1 MFSNG
6 KRAAQAMKTFLA
18 SIAGN
23 CFLISRRLNSTIYA
37 LSSGHGKCG
46 VALIRVSGPKSSTA
60 LNILTKTENYTPR
73 KAYLRKLRHPSSGII
88 LDQAIT
94 VWFPGPASFTG
105 EDVLELQVH
114 GGSAV
119 VKAVLEALGAIE
131 GLRPAN
137 AGEFTK
143 RAFYSGKL
151 DLTEVEG
158 LADLINAETEH
169 QRRQAFKQLDGDQ
182 HRLVLISFYYSVV

>member
-1 MFSNG
+1 
-6 KRAAQAMKTFLA
+6 MKILT
-18 SIAGN
+18 G
-23 CFLISRRLNSTIYA
+23 ISRKILVSSRRMSSTIFA

-46 VALIRVSGPKSSTA
+46 VALIRVSGPKSSVA
-60 LNILTKTENYTPR
+60 LNLLTKMESNIPR

-88 LDQAIT
+88 LDQALS

-105 EDVLELQVH
+105 EDVVELQVH

-119 VKAVLEALGAIE
+119 VKAVLEALGTIE
-131 GLRPAN
+131 GLRPAK

-143 RAFYSGKL
+143 RAFRSGKMN
-151 DLTEVEG
+151 LTEVEG

-169 QRRQAFKQLDGDQ
+169 QRRQAFKQMDGDL
-182 HRLVLISFYYSVV
+182 HR